1 MAMGAPRNAFLVRN
15 FLKYAVIFGEGSRG
29 DTAYLLQEGRVEI
42 SKMAEGRK
50 KVLAILSPVS
60 MFGEMAILLGDE
72 RRTATAVALEES
84 KVVEI
89 QRHAF
94 EEFIR
99 QSPPMVNSLVTVLVH
114 RLKTATAKSLH
125 VPSLFFGVC
134 HTLALMAR
142 HGATDLN
149 YLDTLA
155 SLTAAFNAA
164 KDSVEAVLA
173 TLAEDGLIAF
183 EVDAQRERHIV
194 IRQTEDLVATAAERR
209 KAAQE

>member
-1 MAMGAPRNAFLVRN
+1 MGLHRNAFLVKN
-15 FLKYAVIFGEGSRG
+15 FLKYSVIFGEGSRG

-42 SKMAEGRK
+42 SKMVEGRK

-94 EEFIR
+94 EDYIR
-99 QSPPMVNSLVTVLVH
+99 QSPPMINSLVTVLVH
-114 RLKTATAKSLH
+114 RLKTATVRSLH
-125 VPSLFFGVC
+125 VPNLFLGVC
-134 HTLALMAR
+134 QTLALMAR

-155 SLTAAFNAA
+155 SLTAAFNVA
-164 KDSVEAVLA
+164 KESVEAVLS
-173 TLAEDGLIAF
+173 TLAEDGIVAF
-183 EVDAQRERHIV
+183 EVDAQRERRIV
-194 IRQTEDLVATAAERR
+194 IRQTEALVATAAARR